1 MGPKEGRKQFLEFW
15 QLFLDKGAVSTKNTQ
30 KYTKIHQKH
39 PKIPQKYPKIH
50 QKHPK
55 IHQKHTEIPQKYPK
69 NTQKQPKT
77 TQEIAKRLLG
87 MTPGEAELAALESL
101 PVDPSIRL
109 QRERDLAEGM
119 LERLE
124 DVSAI
129 FGAILTYMKH
139 LGVRPKGNDGKKS
152 KRGDPPGCSLPPP
165 PRGGEGEEEEGGE
178 EEEEEEPWRALVPPP
193 LLQGLSK
200 RELRRQEVINE
211 LVLTER
217 THVRVL
223 RVLLELFHGPSLRGG
238 FFPPTDL
245 HNIFPG
251 LEELV
256 EAHALFL
263 GSLRR
268 RQEESGFVI
277 GAIGDLLLARF
288 EGPEGLWFQK
298 ISARFCSRQPF
309 ALEQLKAKQRKDARF
324 NHLIQAAES
333 HPRCRRLQ
341 LRDIIPSEMQ
351 RLTKYPLL
359 LQSISAC
366 TEDAEDRARVEKAAD
381 CCRRILDHVNQ
392 EVREMEN
399 FMKLKDFQR
408 RLDLSGLKQSSE
420 PWLSEFKLTKRQLV
434 HEGLLS
440 WRLGKDKAVDAHALL
455 LDSLLVL
462 LQRQDERLLLRS
474 QSRGPAHAHDGS
486 RLLSPVIR
494 LRAAMTRLVATDP
507 KAFYVIVSWDSGA
520 QIYEL
525 GAQTVAE
532 RKKWGWG
539 GHWGLWGLWGPLGSM
554 GVYGVYGVYW
564 GLWGFIGVYGSPLG
578 SMGSIGVYGGAVD
591 VYGSPLGSTGAI
603 EVYGGSIGVY
613 WGLWGVW
620 AVPLFPMGGL
630 GCSIVSYGGS
640 IVSYGVWAVPLSP
653 MGGLDCSIV
662 PYGVWA
668 VPLFPM
674 GGLGCSIVP
683 YGGFGLFHCSLWGG
697 WTVPL
702 FPMGV
707 PLSPMGGVG
716 LFHWFLWGFHCFLWG
731 LGCSIVSYGV
741 WAVPL
746 SPMGGLG
753 CSIVPY
759 GGSPPCP
766 SPSWCD
772 LINETAGALPPPGS
786 QRGKGGRGEAPPPT
800 PLE

>member
-1 MGPKEGRKQFLEFW
+1 SRPQLCFLHSELLLGMGPKEGRKQFLEFW
-15 QLFLDKGAVSTKNTQ
+15 QLFLDKGALLRV
-30 KYTKIHQKH
+30 
-39 PKIPQKYPKIH
+39 PIPLH
-50 QKHPK
+50 L
-55 IHQKHTEIPQKYPK
+55 
-69 NTQKQPKT
+69 QPELARLRPEAVPEQQQRRILREVGEG
-77 TQEIAKRLLG
+77 QEAELERDLRHFRAKRLLG

-124 DVSAI
+124 DVHLTISSDEEKCSAI

-152 KRGDPPGCSLPPP
+152 KSHFFRKKHSGSRKPEEAPGRTRRGFLLPGGALWGRDPHSDKCPPQDKKGPKGAELGAGPRARGGAAPPDPPPNVSPTVGDGSEGDTGLDPQEPGAPPTPRGLGPPEPPP
-165 PRGGEGEEEEGGE
+165 EEGGE

-420 PWLSEFKLTKRQLV
+420 PWLSEFKGTELTKRQLV

-532 RKKWGWG
+532 RKN
-539 GHWGLWGLWGPLGSM
+539 
-554 GVYGVYGVYW
+554 
-564 GLWGFIGVYGSPLG
+564 
-578 SMGSIGVYGGAVD
+578 
-591 VYGSPLGSTGAI
+591 
-603 EVYGGSIGVY
+603 
-613 WGLWGVW
+613 
-620 AVPLFPMGGL
+620 
-630 GCSIVSYGGS
+630 
-640 IVSYGVWAVPLSP
+640 
-653 MGGLDCSIV
+653 
-662 PYGVWA
+662 
-668 VPLFPM
+668 
-674 GGLGCSIVP
+674 
-683 YGGFGLFHCSLWGG
+683 
-697 WTVPL
+697 
-702 FPMGV
+702 
-707 PLSPMGGVG
+707 
-716 LFHWFLWGFHCFLWG
+716 
-731 LGCSIVSYGV
+731 
-741 WAVPL
+741 
-746 SPMGGLG
+746 
-753 CSIVPY
+753 
-759 GGSPPCP
+759 
-766 SPSWCD
+766 WCD

-800 PLE
+800 PLEEAENGGGPKETLDEVLVPSEQGLAAAALERGVTCPPPEVGEELQGLEETLLKLKELEQSFWQLRETLSKAGPTGGSDT